1 MTVNI
6 ELKPTAEPLSGA
18 ERAAI
23 LADPKFGQYFTDH
36 MVAIEYTEGRGW
48 HSAELKPYGP
58 IQLDPATSVLHYGQ
72 EVFEGLKAY
81 RQSDGSIACFRPE
94 ANAQRLIRSARRLA
108 MPELPEELF
117 VRAIDV
123 LVSQDAAWVPDDPE
137 KSLYL
142 RPFLFST
149 EIGLGVN
156 RPASEYLFLLIASP
170 AGSYFSGVGKPVTA
184 WLSTDYVRAA
194 PGGTGEA
201 KCGGNYAASFLAQA
215 QAVAEGCDQV
225 CWLDAIERKYI
236 EEMGSNNVFFV
247 YGSGDNARLF
257 TPALSGSLLPG
268 ITRDSL
274 FQAAK
279 DLGIQAEEGLI
290 SVEQLKADAESGAI
304 TESFGS
310 GTAAV
315 VTPIGGFKSAD
326 GTILIA
332 DGQPGPLTQRVRAHL
347 LAVQHGDLPDQH
359 GWLHTIVPA
368 QAAVSQQVG

>member
-1 MTVNI
+1 MSTSANI
-6 ELKPTAEPLSGA
+6 ELKPTTEPLSDA

-36 MVAIEYTEGRGW
+36 MVTITYTEGRGW
-48 HSAELKPYGP
+48 HTAELRPYGP
-58 IQLDPATSVLHYGQ
+58 IVLDPASSVLHYGQ

-81 RQSDGSIACFRPE
+81 RQADGSIACFRPE
-94 ANAQRLIRSARRLA
+94 ANAQRMARSARRMA

-117 VRAIDV
+117 LAAIDA
-123 LVSQDAAWVPDDPE
+123 LVEQDAAWVPQDPE

-142 RPFLFST
+142 RPFMIST

-156 RPASEYLFLLIASP
+156 RPAAEYLFMLIASP

-247 YGSGDNARLF
+247 YGSGEQARLR
-257 TPALSGSLLPG
+257 TPELSGSLLPG

-274 FQAAK
+274 LKAAE
-279 DLGIQAEEGLI
+279 DLGIPAEEGRI
-290 SVEQLKADAESGAI
+290 SIEQLREDAASGAI
-304 TESFGS
+304 TEAFGS

-315 VTPIGGFKSAD
+315 VTPIGGFKSAQ
-326 GTILIA
+326 GPIVIG
-332 DGQPGPLTQRVRAHL
+332 DGQPGELTARIRAHL
-347 LAVQHGDLPDQH
+347 LGVQHGEIADKH
-359 GWLHTIVPA
+359 GWLREIVAA
-368 QAAVSQQVG
+368 QTAVAR

>member
-6 ELKPTAEPLSGA
+6 ELKPTTEPLSGA

-23 LADPKFGQYFTDH
+23 LADPKFGQFFTDH
-36 MVAIEYTEGRGW
+36 MVAIEYTTGRGW

-94 ANAQRLIRSARRLA
+94 ANAQRMARSARRMA
-108 MPELPEELF
+108 MPELPEDLF
-117 VRAIDV
+117 VGAIDA
-123 LVSQDAAWVPDDPE
+123 LVSQDVAWVPDDPE

-142 RPFLFST
+142 RPFMFST

-156 RPASEYLFLLIASP
+156 RPAAEYLFLLIESP
-170 AGSYFSGVGKPVTA
+170 AGSYFSSGVGKPVTA

-247 YGSGDNARLF
+247 YGSGEDARLF
-257 TPALSGSLLPG
+257 TPELSGSLLPG

-274 FQAAK
+274 LQAAK
-279 DLGIQAEEGLI
+279 DLGIEAGEGLI
-290 SVEQLKADAESGAI
+290 SIEQLRADAASGAI
-304 TESFGS
+304 TEAFGS

-315 VTPIGGFKSAD
+315 VTPIGGFKSAED
-326 GTILIA
+326 TIVIG

-347 LAVQHGDLPDQH
+347 LGVQHGDIADKH
-359 GWLHTIVPA
+359 GWLHTIIPA
-368 QAAVSQQVG
+368 GAVAEVAR

>member
-6 ELKPTAEPLSGA
+6 ELKPTADPLSNA

-48 HSAELKPYGP
+48 HSAELRPYGP

-94 ANAQRLIRSARRLA
+94 ANAQRMARSARRMA
-108 MPELPEELF
+108 MAELPEDLF
-117 VRAIDV
+117 VGAIDA
-123 LVSQDAAWVPDDPE
+123 LVTQDAAWVPDDPE

-170 AGSYFSGVGKPVTA
+170 AGAYFSGVGKPVTA

-215 QAVAEGCDQV
+215 QAVAKGCDQV

-247 YGSGDNARLF
+247 YGTGDDARLF
-257 TPALSGSLLPG
+257 TPELSGSLLPG

-274 FQAAK
+274 LQAAT
-279 DLGIQAEEGLI
+279 DLGIKAEEGRI
-290 SVEQLKADAESGAI
+290 SVDQLRADAASGAI
-304 TESFGS
+304 TEAFGS

-315 VTPIGGFKSAD
+315 VTPIGGFDSAE
-326 GTILIA
+326 GAVVIG

-347 LAVQHGDLPDQH
+347 LGVQHGDIPDQH

-368 QAAVSQQVG
+368 RAGAEAAR

>member
-6 ELKPTAEPLSGA
+6 ELKATTEPLSEA

-48 HSAELKPYGP
+48 HSAELRPYGP

-81 RQSDGSIACFRPE
+81 RQADGSIACFRPE
-94 ANAQRLIRSARRLA
+94 ANAQRMARSARRMA
-108 MPELPEELF
+108 MPELPEDLF
-117 VRAIDV
+117 VRAIDA
-123 LVSQDAAWVPDDPE
+123 LVTQDAGWVPDDPE

-142 RPFLFST
+142 RPFTFST

-156 RPASEYLFLLIASP
+156 RPATEYLFILIASP

-225 CWLDAIERKYI
+225 CWLDAIERRYI

-247 YGSGDNARLF
+247 YGTGDEARLF
-257 TPALSGSLLPG
+257 TPELSGSLLPG

-274 FQAAK
+274 LQAAR
-279 DLGIQAEEGLI
+279 DLGIRADEGRI
-290 SVEQLKADAESGAI
+290 SVEQLREDTASGAI
-304 TESFGS
+304 TEAFGS

-315 VTPIGGFKSAD
+315 VTPIGGFKSAE
-326 GTILIA
+326 GPITIA
-332 DGQPGPLTQRVRAHL
+332 DGRPGPLTERFRRHL
-347 LAVQHGDLPDQH
+347 LGVQHGDIADSH

-368 QAAVSQQVG
+368 RTAAEASR

>member
-6 ELKPTAEPLSGA
+6 ELKPTTEPLSA
-18 ERAAI
+18 EERAAV

-36 MVAIEYTEGRGW
+36 MVTVEYTEGRGW
-48 HSAELKPYGP
+48 HSAQLRPYGP
-58 IQLDPATSVLHYGQ
+58 IELDPATSVLHYGQ

-81 RQSDGSIACFRPE
+81 RQSDGSVACFRPE
-94 ANAQRLIRSARRLA
+94 ANAQRLNRSARRMA

-117 VRAIDV
+117 IGAIDA
-123 LVSQDAAWVPDDPE
+123 LVAQDVAWVPDDPE

-142 RPFLFST
+142 RPFMFST
-149 EIGLGVN
+149 EVGLGVN
-156 RPASEYLFLLIASP
+156 RPAASYLFMLISSP

-225 CWLDAIERKYI
+225 CWLDAIEREYI

-247 YGSGDNARLF
+247 YGSGADARLF
-257 TPALSGSLLPG
+257 TPELSGSLLPG

-274 FQAAK
+274 LQASV
-279 DLGIQAEEGLI
+279 DLGIPAEEGRI
-290 SVEQLKADAESGAI
+290 SVSQLRQDAASGAI
-304 TESFGS
+304 TEAFGS

-326 GTILIA
+326 GSIVIG
-332 DGQPGPLTQRVRAHL
+332 DGQPGEVTKRVRAHL
-347 LAVQHGDLPDQH
+347 LGVQHGDVADKH

-368 QAAVSQQVG
+368 QTAVAR

>member
-6 ELKPTAEPLSGA
+6 QLKPSAEPLSAA
-18 ERAAI
+18 ERTAI

-94 ANAQRLIRSARRLA
+94 ANAQRLARSARRLA

-117 VRAIDV
+117 VQAIDA
-123 LVSQDAAWVPDDPE
+123 LVTQDAAWVPNDPE

-142 RPFLFST
+142 RPFMFST

-156 RPASEYLFLLIASP
+156 RPAAEYLFLLIASP
-170 AGSYFSGVGKPVTA
+170 AGSYFGGLAKPVTA

-247 YGSGDNARLF
+247 YGSGDDARLF
-257 TPALSGSLLPG
+257 TPELSGSLLPG

-274 FQAAK
+274 LQAAK
-279 DLGIQAEEGLI
+279 DLGIEAEAGLI
-290 SVEQLKADAESGAI
+290 SVDQLKEDAASGAI

-315 VTPIGGFKSAD
+315 VTPIGGFKSAE
-326 GTILIA
+326 GTIVIG
-332 DGQPGPLTQRVRAHL
+332 DGQPGPMTQRVRAHL
-347 LAVQHGDLPDQH
+347 LGVQHGDVADSH

-368 QAAVSQQVG
+368 HAAVSQ

>member
-1 MTVNI
+1 MSVTI
-6 ELKPTAEPLSGA
+6 ELKPTTEPLGEA

-23 LADPKFGQYFTDH
+23 LADPKFGKYFTDH
-36 MVAIEYTEGRGW
+36 MVTISYTEGRGW
-48 HSAELKPYGP
+48 HSAELRPYGP

-81 RQSDGSIACFRPE
+81 RQADGSIASFRPE
-94 ANAQRLIRSARRLA
+94 ANAQRMARSARRLA

-117 VRAIDV
+117 LAAIDA
-123 LVSQDAAWVPDDPE
+123 LVTQDLAWVPEDPE

-142 RPFLFST
+142 RPFMFST

-156 RPASEYLFLLIASP
+156 RPAAEYLFGLIASP
-170 AGSYFSGVGKPVTA
+170 AGAYFSGVGKPVTA

-225 CWLDAIERKYI
+225 CWLDAVERSYI

-247 YGSGDNARLF
+247 YGSGAQARLL

-274 FQAAK
+274 LQAAA
-279 DLGIQAEEGLI
+279 DLGIPAEEGLI
-290 SVEQLKADAESGAI
+290 SVDRLREEAASGTI
-304 TESFGS
+304 TEAFGS

-315 VTPIGGFKSAD
+315 VTPIGGFKSAT
-326 GTILIA
+326 GSIVIG
-332 DGQPGPLTQRVRAHL
+332 DGQPGEVTARMREHL
-347 LAVQHGDLPDQH
+347 MAIQHGERADSH
-359 GWLHTIVPA
+359 GWLRTIVPA
-368 QAAVSQQVG
+368 EVTLTR